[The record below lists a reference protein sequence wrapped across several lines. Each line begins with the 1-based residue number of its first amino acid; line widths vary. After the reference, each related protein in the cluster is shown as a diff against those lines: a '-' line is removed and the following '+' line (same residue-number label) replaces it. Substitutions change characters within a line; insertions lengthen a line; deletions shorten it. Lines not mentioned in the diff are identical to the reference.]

1 MDEAR
6 ISVSAFGEQ
15 AAFTMPCDGRTVL
28 EGARKAGVPLPS
40 SCEAGS
46 CATCR
51 ALLVSGRVRLLNNF
65 ALDDAELAAGFVLA
79 CQALPESADVA
90 LDFDV
95 EP

>member
-6 ISVSAFGEQ
+6 IEVAVFGEQ
-15 AAFTMPCDGRTVL
+15 AVFTMLRDGSTVL
-28 EGARKAGVPLPS
+28 EAARGAGVLLPS

-51 ALLVSGRVRLLNNF
+51 ARLVSGRVTLLNNF

-79 CQALPESADVA
+79 CQAVPLSAQVV